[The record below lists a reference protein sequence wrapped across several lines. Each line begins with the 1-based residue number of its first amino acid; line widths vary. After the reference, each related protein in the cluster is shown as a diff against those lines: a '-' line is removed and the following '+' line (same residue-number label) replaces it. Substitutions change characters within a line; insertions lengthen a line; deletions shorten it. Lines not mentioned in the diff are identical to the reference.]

1 MPENASA
8 IQHRVAAG
16 DPSPQ
21 TCIQVARQAAIL
33 AVTAA
38 DDAMTAVCHSRSGAT
53 ARLEAV
59 MHAAH
64 KEAVEAERHADRAEQ
79 YAYDPTMPSS
89 APLYCARAAVDA
101 AVRAQSAAG
110 VETTATDLRA
120 ELERKLTAAEYAER
134 ETERRREEEEV
145 EQEAEERAATGMDR
159 DNRDRSAR
167 NRYLAERYVAELGWT
182 AGHVRVLEAAES
194 GRLYWRDGRAR
205 QAARHGVWTGGRG
218 ISRERTQAL
227 LAARFIVAVRQD
239 DGTRV
244 LTPTP
249 MGKAALELAR
259 LHPAGLHD
267 SDQAAYE
274 ARFARVRRR
283 HKRRDD
289 QKAAARALPP
299 LDSSARGCTGSHF
312 CSPNSRP
319 APSATPSTD
328 GRTRAATAPAPPLR
342 AQLRPCP
349 SGSSCPCA
357 GTPPCSPPCGED
369 DAAAELAVVAAEAN

>member
-1 MPENASA
+1 
-8 IQHRVAAG
+8 
-16 DPSPQ
+16 
-21 TCIQVARQAAIL
+21 
-33 AVTAA
+33 
-38 DDAMTAVCHSRSGAT
+38 MTAVCHSRAGAA

-64 KEAVEAERHADRAEQ
+64 KEAVEAEKWADRAEE
-79 YAYDPTMPSS
+79 YADDPTMQSS
-89 APLYCARAAVDA
+89 ALLYCAREAVDH

-110 VETTATDLRA
+110 AETTGTDLRA

-134 ETERRREEEEV
+134 ETERRREEAER
-145 EQEAEERAATGMDR
+145 EAEERAATGMDQE
-159 DNRDRSAR
+159 NRDQAAR
-167 NRYLAERYVAELGWT
+167 NRYLAEGHVAELGWT

-205 QAARHGVWTGGRG
+205 QAARYGVWNGGRR
-218 ISRERTQAL
+218 ISRERTEAL
-227 LAARFIVAVRQD
+227 FAARFLVTVRQE

-249 MGKAALELAR
+249 MGQAALELAR

-289 QKAAARALPP
+289 QKAAARVLPP
-299 LDSSARGCTGSHF
+299 LDSSARKLYRKPLLLTEQQARAERDAADRWEEEGGS
-312 CSPNSRP
+312 CPAVKAPRP
-319 APSATPSTD
+319 PSTSAEWPLAP
-328 GRTRAATAPAPPLR
+328 TRAW
-342 AQLRPCP
+342 
-349 SGSSCPCA
+349 SGGKS
-357 GTPPCSPPCGED
+357 
-369 DAAAELAVVAAEAN
+369 AEQVTLW

>member
-8 IQHRVAAG
+8 AQHQVASAG

-21 TCIQVARQAAIL
+21 TCLQVARQAAIL

-38 DDAMTAVCHSRSGAT
+38 DDAMTAVCHSRSGAV

-59 MHAAH
+59 MHATH
-64 KEAVEAERHADRAEQ
+64 KEAVEADRYADRAEQ
-79 YAYDPTMPSS
+79 WADDPTMPSS
-89 APLYCARAAVDA
+89 ALLYCAREAVDH

-110 VETTATDLRA
+110 VDTTATDLRA

-134 ETERRREEEEV
+134 ETERRRAEAER
-145 EQEAEERAATGMDR
+145 EAEERAATGMDA
-159 DNRDRSAR
+159 DNRDRAAR
-167 NRYLAERYVAELGWT
+167 NRYLAEGHVAELGWT

-205 QAARHGVWTGGRG
+205 QAARHGVWTGGRRV
-218 ISRERTQAL
+218 SRERTHAL
-227 LAARFIVAVRQD
+227 FAARFLVAVRQE

-249 MGKAALELAR
+249 MGQVALELAR

-267 SDQAAYE
+267 SDRAAYE

-289 QKAAARALPP
+289 QKAAARRLPP
-299 LDSSARGCTGSHF
+299 LDSSARKLYRKPLLLTEQEARAERDAVDGWEDEGGYCPGTGT
-312 CSPNSRP
+312 PRP
-319 APSATPSTD
+319 AASP
-328 GRTRAATAPAPPLR
+328 AA
-342 AQLRPCP
+342 
-349 SGSSCPCA
+349 S
-357 GTPPCSPPCGED
+357 TPPVRIILS
-369 DAAAELAVVAAEAN
+369 LHRHTAVQPALW

>member
-1 MPENASA
+1 MPEPASPV
-8 IQHRVAAG
+8 QRQVAPAG
-16 DPSPQ
+16 APSPR

-38 DDAMTAVCHSRSGAT
+38 DDAMSAVCSSRSGAA

-79 YAYDPTMPSS
+79 YADDPTMPSS
-89 APLYCARAAVDA
+89 APLYCARAAVEH

-110 VETTATDLRA
+110 VDTTAAALRA
-120 ELERKLTAAEYAER
+120 ELERKLTASEHAER
-134 ETERRREEEEV
+134 ETERRREEAER
-145 EQEAEERAATGMDR
+145 EAEERAATGMDA
-159 DNRDRSAR
+159 DNRDRAAR
-167 NRYLAERYVAELGWT
+167 NRYLAEAHVAELGWT
-182 AGHVRVLEAAES
+182 AGHVRVLEAAAS

-205 QAARHGVWTGGRG
+205 QAVRRGMRNGGRR
-218 ISRERTQAL
+218 ISRERTEDL
-227 LAARFIVAVRQD
+227 FAARFLVAARQD

-244 LTPTP
+244 LTPSP
-249 MGKAALELAR
+249 MGQVALELAR

-289 QKAAARALPP
+289 QKAAARVLPP
-299 LDSSARGCTGSHF
+299 LDSSARKLYR
-312 CSPNSRP
+312 RP
-319 APSATPSTD
+319 ITLTEQ
-328 GRTRAATAPAPPLR
+328 R
-342 AQLRPCP
+342 AQVER
-349 SGSSCPCA
+349 
-357 GTPPCSPPCGED
+357 E
-369 DAAAELAVVAAEAN
+369 AVDR

>member
-1 MPENASA
+1 MPENAPA
-8 IQHRVAAG
+8 APHQVAHPG

-38 DDAMTAVCHSRSGAT
+38 DDVMTAMCRSRSGAA
-53 ARLEAV
+53 ARLEAA

-64 KEAVEAERHADRAEQ
+64 KEAVEAEKWADRAEQ
-79 YAYDPTMPSS
+79 YADDPAMPSS
-89 APLYCARAAVDA
+89 APLCCARAAVDH

-110 VETTATDLRA
+110 AETTAEDLRA

-134 ETERRREEEEV
+134 ETERRREEAER
-145 EQEAEERAATGMDR
+145 EAEERAATGMDA
-159 DNRDRSAR
+159 DNRDQAVR
-167 NRYLAERYVAELGWT
+167 NRYLAEGHVAELGWT

-205 QAARHGVWTGGRG
+205 QAARRGVWSGGRR
-218 ISRERTQAL
+218 ISRDRTEAL
-227 LAARFIVAVRQD
+227 FAARFLVAVRQD

-244 LTPTP
+244 LTPSQ
-249 MGKAALELAR
+249 MGQVALELVR

-283 HKRRDD
+283 YKRRDD
-289 QKAAARALPP
+289 QKAAARVLPP
-299 LDSSARGCTGSHF
+299 LDSSARNLYRKPVTLTEQRARAEREAVDRWEDEGGCCPGNVVPF
-312 CSPNSRP
+312 P
-319 APSATPSTD
+319 AFNLSDNALTATIRSVQWGPVNQ
-328 GRTRAATAPAPPLR
+328 PALW
-342 AQLRPCP
+342 
-349 SGSSCPCA
+349 
-357 GTPPCSPPCGED
+357 
-369 DAAAELAVVAAEAN
+369 